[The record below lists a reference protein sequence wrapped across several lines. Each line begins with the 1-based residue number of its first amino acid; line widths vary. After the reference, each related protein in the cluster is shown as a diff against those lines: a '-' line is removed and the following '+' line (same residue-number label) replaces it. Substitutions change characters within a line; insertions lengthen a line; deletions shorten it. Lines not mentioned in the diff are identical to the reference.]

1 MGGVRAGEG
10 GGRDRRC
17 AWRKG
22 EATARVTEDRSGAT
36 VVPAAP
42 LDPIA
47 HTHPLSICV
56 RSAYYG
62 CNVRGYAVL
71 PGVGTSAMPVA
82 SVPSIKSYIHQAHT
96 PWGGQERERERAR
109 VRMLEGRERTFC
121 SSCLI
126 LLLWFCS
133 SAAAHRAGGQHAVHN
148 GLMVDRRLPSTLFS
162 SPSILASPIRESVF
176 KLCVSRMFMA
186 PRGGT
191 AAPPHG

>member
-1 MGGVRAGEG
+1 M
-10 GGRDRRC
+10 
-17 AWRKG
+17 
-22 EATARVTEDRSGAT
+22 
-36 VVPAAP
+36 
-42 LDPIA
+42 
-47 HTHPLSICV
+47 
-56 RSAYYG
+56 
-62 CNVRGYAVL
+62 
-71 PGVGTSAMPVA
+71 
-82 SVPSIKSYIHQAHT
+82 
-96 PWGGQERERERAR
+96 RAR

-133 SAAAHRAGGQHAVHN
+133 SAAAHRAGSQHAVHN
-148 GLMVDRRLPSTLFS
+148 GVDADRRLPSTLFS